1 MTRARM
7 LTIALVLAVIAT
19 ACSSTTTSTSA
30 TPSSAVATTEVATEG
45 PASSSPASAPDLGG
59 LPFDEFLE
67 ASFARLLVRNPE
79 NLTSLGVAAD
89 YGLGNDRLN
98 DWSPAFLEE
107 TQALE
112 RSILEQLRTYDRSVL
127 PTGDQ
132 VSYDVYEWYLDQQVR
147 GHPFAY
153 HEYPVHHFVNSY
165 NFNLILFLTE
175 EHPLATVA
183 DADDYITRLEAI
195 RPQVNGLLERLR
207 ISDEMGIAPPALI
220 VNWAI
225 GTLRED
231 LGGTTTATDVRTDR
245 LALFT
250 AFEERLDGVAGLD
263 EAMRADLLD
272 RATRVLAESFVPAWI
287 SLIDHLRDILPRSGD
302 DPGVWRLPDGDDFYA
317 WLLRDHTSTAMTPDE
332 VHQLGQREVGRVEME
347 LRAAFDRLGYPSDRS
362 IGELRQRAR
371 REAGSL
377 DGTGSG
383 GRDRVVATYEGL
395 IAQAEVTLRDSF
407 GLWPSADVGIVA
419 EPAGRGGYYVSGSVD
434 GSRPGAFHA
443 GVGGNISLLTMPTIT
458 YHEAVPGHHTQIA
471 IAQELDLP
479 TFRRFI
485 QYNGFAEGWALY
497 AERLAA
503 ETGLYTNDGYG
514 DIGRLELELLRAV
527 RLVVDTGI
535 HSLGWSHREAKDY
548 MDARISGWSHEV
560 ERYMVLPGQATGY
573 MIGMLEILDLRDDAA
588 ASGITDLA
596 EFHDLVLG
604 GGSMPL
610 EVLETTV
617 AGSLG
622 GG

>member
-1 MTRARM
+1 MRR
-7 LTIALVLAVIAT
+7 LNPKVLNR
-19 ACSSTTTSTSA
+19 
-30 TPSSAVATTEVATEG
+30 
-45 PASSSPASAPDLGG
+45 SPAVDLQ
-59 LPFDEFLE
+59 
-67 ASFARLLVRNPE
+67 
-79 NLTSLGVAAD
+79 SL
-89 YGLGNDRLN
+89 NCSNRKQ
-98 DWSPAFLEE
+98 
-107 TQALE
+107 T
-112 RSILEQLRTYDRSVL
+112 
-127 PTGDQ
+127 
-132 VSYDVYEWYLDQQVR
+132 
-147 GHPFAY
+147 
-153 HEYPVHHFVNSY
+153 
-165 NFNLILFLTE
+165 
-175 EHPLATVA
+175 
-183 DADDYITRLEAI
+183 
-195 RPQVNGLLERLR
+195 
-207 ISDEMGIAPPALI
+207 
-220 VNWAI
+220 
-225 GTLRED
+225 
-231 LGGTTTATDVRTDR
+231 
-245 LALFT
+245 
-250 AFEERLDGVAGLD
+250 
-263 EAMRADLLD
+263 
-272 RATRVLAESFVPAWI
+272 
-287 SLIDHLRDILPRSGD
+287 
-302 DPGVWRLPDGDDFYA
+302 
-317 WLLRDHTSTAMTPDE
+317 
-332 VHQLGQREVGRVEME
+332 
-347 LRAAFDRLGYPSDRS
+347 
-362 IGELRQRAR
+362 
-371 REAGSL
+371 
-377 DGTGSG
+377 
-383 GRDRVVATYEGL
+383 
-395 IAQAEVTLRDSF
+395 
-407 GLWPSADVGIVA
+407 ADVGIVA

-503 ETGLYTNDGYG
+503 ETGLYTNDVYG